1 MTYMII
7 GLVVGVLVALV
18 GVAARCLF
26 RVEEGH
32 VAVVTRFGRALRD
45 SSGALRTWR
54 PGLHLKA
61 PFDRVHDESAKERLL
76 DLSGENAG
84 TSAMAK
90 DGTVLRFDSHL
101 RYRVPEQGLER
112 WVFGLER
119 PIEHTVGMFTCVV
132 RNEIA
137 GFSAQSGA
145 EDVTGS
151 YSTVLRERRR
161 LNDKIADF
169 VRERASSHYGLE
181 FHGVDLVDVLPPD
194 ELAKALNAVMQA
206 RSEADAEF
214 ARAEASAKRRELAAH
229 HGVEVARDKAEA
241 AEIELRGLAS
251 FLAEL
256 DRHGTLDAYVK
267 RRRAEVVSQ
276 SKTLFLGSVP

>member
-1 MTYMII
+1 MTYITVGFVI
-7 GLVVGVLVALV
+7 GLLVTLI
-18 GVAARCLF
+18 GVATRCF
-26 RVEEGH
+26 FNVAEGH

-45 SSGALRTWR
+45 GSGRLRTWR
-54 PGLHLKA
+54 PGLHFKA

-76 DLSGENAG
+76 DLSGESAG

-112 WVFGLER
+112 WVFGLKR
-119 PIEHTVGMFTCVV
+119 PVEHTIGMFTCVV

-137 GFSAQSGA
+137 AFSAKSGDDG
-145 EDVTGS
+145 ETGS
-151 YSTVLRERRR
+151 YSAVLRERRQ

-214 ARAEASAKRRELAAH
+214 ARAEAIAKRRELSAH

-241 AEIELRGLAS
+241 AEIELRGLAG